1 MLARR
6 PPPTGWPLLFGR
18 APSYVAF
25 PSCVEVLC
33 SNVMDCALR
42 LCPPGSS
49 IMSGAHVRLSSEP
62 HDQSLQ
68 LLLHSHN
75 VRVSPHAEECLTLSQ
90 VEPTLST
97 SALMQLEEE
106 GRLACNRIGV
116 GLGLW
121 LGTYQGLE
129 RQWLRYYD
137 A

>member
-1 MLARR
+1 
-6 PPPTGWPLLFGR
+6 
-18 APSYVAF
+18 
-25 PSCVEVLC
+25 
-33 SNVMDCALR
+33 
-42 LCPPGSS
+42 
-49 IMSGAHVRLSSEP
+49 MSGAHVRLSSEP

-129 RQWLRYYD
+129 RHSGYVTMMLTERRF
-137 A
+137 